1 MCPEPGY
8 RAKNPRPPASPAV
21 RVLRPPQGGGAGVP
35 GGQGAGGARVPRA
48 EAYAIQR
55 EAARLRSPLMKRPY
69 VRAILW

>member
-1 MCPEPGY
+1 MPGT
-8 RAKNPRPPASPAV
+8 RIPRKKIPGPPPRPPCEFCARHRAAALAFLEV
-21 RVLRPPQGGGAGVP
+21 RVLVGV
-35 GGQGAGGARVPRA
+35 RVPRA